1 MEQQEGLWS
10 NRKGCGA
17 TGGAVEQQEELR
29 SNKLLPRTVRHLLL
43 CIGRA
48 AGRQV
53 ASWDT
58 TLCLGGAAGQQSTT
72 SDSTL
77 STVVYR

>member
-1 MEQQEGLWS
+1 M
-10 NRKGCGA
+10 
-17 TGGAVEQQEELR
+17 
-29 SNKLLPRTVRHLLL
+29 LLPRTGHYLLL

-53 ASWDT
+53 ASLDT
-58 TLCLGGAAGQQSTT
+58 TLCLGGAVGQQSTT